1 MGTGCPSPKGVMI
14 LRQRI
19 CGLCNG
25 KFEGNRGYAVSEHR
39 IRSGDHFICNLY
51 GCPFLSIYDG
61 EKRMGIV
68 KLKKSF
74 IIFLV
79 YVSIY
84 FIGKAASVYSWFCMV
99 IVIFLLAAAS
109 KFIGVDKKFTFFLG
123 ILFFS
128 IQNISR

>member
-1 MGTGCPSPKGVMI
+1 MVNLSETGFMLFQSIESGVEII
-14 LRQRI
+14 LFAI
-19 CGLCNG
+19 CTTA
-25 KFEGNRGYAVSEHR
+25 FFY
-39 IRSGDHFICNLY
+39 
-51 GCPFLSIYDG
+51 PFMT
-61 EKRMGIV
+61 EKKEWGIV

-99 IVIFLLAAAS
+99 IVIILLAAAS